1 MPAIT
6 KRDRP
11 IHIEFVS
18 NKSASPLGGLPA
30 IEALAQQF
38 GLWKKIKGA
47 TGLDP
52 RTRKGR
58 GYGPELI
65 ISQLIYSFCTG
76 GDSLAD
82 AEKLKTDPLA
92 KRLAGVPTF
101 ADESTLGEWLRAQS
115 PESVRAVGEITR
127 EFILWVM
134 QRVTP
139 GRWLHNGQ
147 REVFFDDTELEVSG
161 KTFEGARLNYEG
173 NLALSWQVIWV
184 GPFLA
189 GESLGGHPEPS
200 GQLVP
205 LLESAR
211 PLWQGHSAYFYA
223 DSASSAVKYLQ
234 PIDAEGWQWSVSYNK
249 WTTALERQAQ
259 SWPEEQWTDATVR
272 AWKNGEKLLEQ
283 YTWIKHQPENAS
295 EPILFAV
302 VRSKGEKELFWRYAF
317 VACDRGRNGSPKAV
331 FERHRLKGHKEQL
344 FSEVLTGLDLHHPP
358 CAELIANQM
367 YYAVAALA
375 YNLLVALKLLHLP
388 EERQQCRLKTLIRE
402 IMILPGRFVTHARR
416 MVARIYVAP
425 EWLDWWRVAY
435 QQMSQR
441 TAPSG

>member
-11 IHIEFVS
+11 LHIEFVS
-18 NKSASPLGGLPA
+18 NQSASPLGGLPA
-30 IEALAQQF
+30 IEALAQRF

-52 RTRKGR
+52 RSRKSR
-58 GYGPELI
+58 GYGPDLI
-65 ISQLIYSFCTG
+65 LAQLIYSFCTG

-82 AEKLKTDPLA
+82 AEKLKSDPLA
-92 KRLAGVPTF
+92 KRLAGVETF
-101 ADESTLGEWLRAQS
+101 ADETTLGEWLRAQS
-115 PESVRAVGEITR
+115 AESVRAISEITR
-127 EFILWVM
+127 QFILWVM
-134 QRVTP
+134 NQAAP

-161 KTFEGARLNYEG
+161 KTFEQARVNYEG
-173 NLALSWQVIWV
+173 KLALSWQVLWV

-189 GESLGGHPEPS
+189 AQSLGGHPEPS
-200 GQLVP
+200 SQLLP

-211 PLWQGHSAYFYA
+211 VLWKDHPAYFYA
-223 DSASSAVKYLQ
+223 DSASSAGKYLQ
-234 PIDAEGWQWSVSYNK
+234 AIDREDWQWSVSYNK
-249 WTTALERQAQ
+249 WTGALERQAQ
-259 SWPEEQWTDATVR
+259 SWPEEQWTDKTVVE
-272 AWKNGEKLLEQ
+272 WKNGEKWIEQ
-283 YTWIKHQPENAS
+283 YTWIKHQPDNAP

-302 VRSKGEKELFWRYAF
+302 VRSKPEKEFFWRFAF
-317 VACDRGRNGSPKAV
+317 VACEAGRQGSPKAV
-331 FERHRLKGHKEQL
+331 FERHHLKGHKEQL
-344 FSEVLTGLDLHHPP
+344 FSEVLSGLDLHHPP

-388 EERQQCRLKTLIRE
+388 DERQQCRLKTLIRE

-416 MVARIYVAP
+416 VVARIYVAP
-425 EWLDWWRVAY
+425 EWLDWWRVVY
-435 QQMSQR
+435 QQMSCHL
-441 TAPSG
+441 AGSG

>member
-11 IHIEFVS
+11 IRIEFVS
-18 NKSASPLGGLPA
+18 NQSASPLGGLPA

-58 GYGPELI
+58 GYGPDLI

-82 AEKLKTDPLA
+82 AEKLKSDPLA

-115 PESVRAVGEITR
+115 PESVRAIGEITR
-127 EFILWVM
+127 EFIFWVM
-134 QRVTP
+134 QRARP
-139 GRWLHNGQ
+139 GRWLHSGQ

-161 KTFEGARLNYEG
+161 KTFEAARLNYEG

-189 GESLGGHPEPS
+189 AQSLGGHAEPS

-234 PIDAEGWQWSVSYNK
+234 PINAEGWHWSVSYNK

-259 SWPEEQWTDATVR
+259 SWPEEQWTGTTMR

-295 EPILFAV
+295 EPILFAA

-317 VACDRGRNGSPKAV
+317 VACESGRKGSAQAV

-416 MVARIYVAP
+416 VVARIYVAP

-435 QQMSQR
+435 EQMNQR

>member
-18 NKSASPLGGLPA
+18 NQSASPLGGLPA
-30 IEALAQQF
+30 IEALAQRF
-38 GLWKKIKGA
+38 GLWKKIKA
-47 TGLDP
+47 AASLDP
-52 RTRKGR
+52 RSRKSR

-65 ISQLIYSFCTG
+65 VAQLIYSFCTG

-92 KRLAGVPTF
+92 KRLAGVKTF

-115 PESVRAVGEITR
+115 PQSVQAIGDIIRQ
-127 EFILWVM
+127 FIDWVIG
-134 QRVTP
+134 QAAP

-161 KTFEGARLNYEG
+161 KTFEQARVNYEG
-173 NLALSWQVIWV
+173 KLALSWQVLWV

-189 GESLGGHPEPS
+189 AQSLGGHAEAS
-200 GQLVP
+200 AELVP

-211 PLWQGHSAYFYA
+211 SLWKDKAAYFYA
-223 DSASSAVKYLQ
+223 DSASSAVKYLE
-234 PIDAEGWQWSVSYNK
+234 PIAAEEWQWSVSYNK
-249 WTTALERQAQ
+249 WTSALERQAQ
-259 SWPEEQWTDATVR
+259 DWPEGQWTDRTSIE
-272 AWKNGEKLLEQ
+272 WKHGEKLVEEF
-283 YTWIKHQPENAS
+283 TWIKHQPQNAK
-295 EPILFAV
+295 EPVLFAV

-317 VACDRGRNGSPKAV
+317 VACDGARSGSPKAV
-331 FERHRLKGHKEQL
+331 FERHHLKGHKEQL
-344 FSEVLTGLDLHHPP
+344 FSETLSGLDLHHPP

-367 YYAVAALA
+367 YYALGALA

-402 IMILPGRFVTHARR
+402 VMILPGRFVSHARR
-416 MVARIYVAP
+416 MIARIYVAP
-425 EWLDWWRVAY
+425 EWLEWWRVVY
-435 QQMSQR
+435 QQMAGSPG
-441 TAPSG
+441 ASG